1 VVLTLAAFK
10 STKRIFAIAVVFVI
24 ALLLLER
31 FPLKIMT
38 AATLNDN
45 YTRIVQNE
53 PGTAVLDL
61 PINIYYPGYNIL
73 SFYYNKPLVNGY
85 FHWSSDGPKER
96 GFLNSSGLMDYY
108 CNGQTSVGANN
119 NESLIKDLRKYGI
132 TTIVIHK
139 DKNFYY
145 QVCKSV
151 RIRLNRLIPN
161 TVVVAETKQQKQIVS
176 KSLTGYPKLTLYFP
190 KKGKFNFDGLYVAP
204 DSRANFNILVNDS
217 PLETNYS
224 WNSVGSPNGIE
235 INPKNQIEI
244 DVEKGST
251 ITIYSQDIVENT
263 YFSVWYRYTPD
274 NNAQQLLYQPLL
286 EKIFKDDTVEI
297 YRLN

>member
-1 VVLTLAAFK
+1 LTLAALK

-61 PINIYYPGYNIL
+61 PINIYYPGYNVL
-73 SFYYNKPLVNGY
+73 SFYYSKPLVNGY

-108 CNGQTSVGANN
+108 CNGQTSVEANN

-151 RIRLNRLIPN
+151 RIKINSLLTTPTSLDLAPII
-161 TVVVAETKQQKQIVS
+161 EKQIVQ
-176 KSLTGYPKLTLYFP
+176 KYWE
-190 KKGKFNFDGLYVAP
+190 GKPSFTFYLPQDGVFYLDGAYISPSSNA
-204 DSRANFNILVNDS
+204 SFNITLNNQPLAGYAWSIKNDYSMEHLPKYSVSFPVKAGSELSISS
-217 PLETNYS
+217 PQETS
-224 WNSVGSPNGIE
+224 
-235 INPKNQIEI
+235 
-244 DVEKGST
+244 
-251 ITIYSQDIVENT
+251 NT
-263 YFSVWYRYTPD
+263 YFSLWYRYAPG
-274 NNAQQLLYQPLL
+274 NNAQKILYQPLL
-286 EKIFKDDTVEI
+286 EKIFEDDTVEV
-297 YRLN
+297 YRLK